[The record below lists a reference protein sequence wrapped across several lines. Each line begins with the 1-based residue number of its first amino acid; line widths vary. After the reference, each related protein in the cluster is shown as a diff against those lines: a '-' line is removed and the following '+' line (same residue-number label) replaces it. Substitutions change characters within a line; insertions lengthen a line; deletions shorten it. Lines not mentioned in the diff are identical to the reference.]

1 MSINKKLL
9 FSILIALTIFIFITE
24 IFSYTSSLNKT
35 KKELYTNNKA
45 IYTNI
50 IQMQSQSIKTLSLV
64 LSNDNVIKEAY
75 IYDDEQSIKEHLEVF
90 WAKVKKEKLIH
101 EIHFFK
107 PPAISFVNFSAFHS
121 RGRDVSHTRKDIKWV
136 TSTKN
141 SSSHTM
147 VCNTYAGIRATFPI
161 LSDEGKVLGGLS
173 MGKKIDWLP
182 ETIKETTKLDSFLVY
197 NKNSTDNLIKEYYK
211 EFIKD
216 KKVVGDYILANQTI
230 KIDPTKLNDIDFSK
244 DIQNFI
250 IDGKTY
256 SLNIFKIFDFQKK
269 SMGYICILNDLNK
282 FNQEFIS
289 EMLINL
295 FLLLTG
301 SSIIYFI
308 LRPKMQ
314 KTSLK
319 IKEMEYITQEIK
331 KNNFQVLDEFKDI
344 KLFDDE
350 LSKLELNI
358 ISMGKELHK
367 SYNQLEVRVKEEVQK
382 NAQKDQHML
391 QQSRL
396 AQMGEM
402 ISMIAHQWRQPL
414 TAISATTNNLSFK
427 IMMDDIDK
435 KEFETEVGLIA
446 EYSQHLSKTID
457 DFRDFFK
464 TNKDKEKTTLSYIIN
479 STLDIV
485 RTSVENKNIKIVSTV
500 NCEHEII
507 TYPNEIKQVVL
518 NIIKNSEDALIDNKI
533 VNPMITIESISD
545 KSCTLEKFRI
555 KDNAGGIPSDIIDK
569 IFDPYFS
576 TKKTKDGTGLG
587 LYMSKTIIE
596 EHCDGTINVFND
608 NDGAVFE
615 IIFNQNKKEE

>member
-1 MSINKKLL
+1 MSINKKIL
-9 FSILIALTIFIFITE
+9 FSILMTLTVFIFITE
-24 IFSYTSSLNKT
+24 IFSYTSSLNKI
-35 KKELYTNNKA
+35 KEELYVNNKA

-50 IQMQSQSIKTLSLV
+50 IQLQSQSIKTLSLV
-64 LSNDNVIKEAY
+64 LANDSVIKEAY
-75 IYDDEQSIKEHLEVF
+75 VYDDGQSIKEHLAVF

-107 PPAISFVNFSAFHS
+107 PPAISFVNFSAFS
-121 RGRDVSHTRKDIKWV
+121 SKGRDVSHIRKDIKWV

-161 LSDEGKVLGGLS
+161 ISDDGKVLGGLS

-197 NKNSTDNLIKEYYK
+197 NKNSTDNLIKEYYT

-216 KKVVGDYILANQTI
+216 KKVISEYILANQTI
-230 KIDPTKLNDIDFSK
+230 KIDPSKINDIDFDK

-250 IDGKTY
+250 INGKTY
-256 SLNIFKIFDFQKK
+256 SLNLFKIFDFEKK
-269 SMGYICILNDLNK
+269 TMGYICILNDLKK
-282 FNQEFIS
+282 FNTEFITQ
-289 EMLINL
+289 MIINL

-301 SSIIYFI
+301 SAIIYFI
-308 LRPKMQ
+308 LRPKME

-331 KNNFQVLDEFKDI
+331 KNNFKVLDEFKDI

-358 ISMGKELHK
+358 ITMGKELHS

-382 NAQKDQHML
+382 NAHKDQQML

-427 IMMDDIDK
+427 LMMDDIDK
-435 KEFETEVGLIA
+435 KEFEKEINLISD
-446 EYSQHLSKTID
+446 YSQHLSKTID
-457 DFRDFFK
+457 DFRGFFK
-464 TNKDKEKTTLSYIIN
+464 VKKNKELTTLSKVVN
-479 STLDIV
+479 ETLDIIKI
-485 RTSVENKNIKIVSTV
+485 SIENKNIKITTNLECQV
-500 NCEHEII
+500 EFE
-507 TYPNEIKQVVL
+507 TYPSEVKQVIL
-518 NIIKNSEDALIDNKI
+518 NLIKNAEDILLEKNIK
-533 VNPMITIESISD
+533 NPMINITTIC
-545 KSCTLEKFRI
+545 K
-555 KDNAGGIPSDIIDK
+555 KDNIYSLVVKDNGGGIPEDIINQ

-576 TKKTKDGTGLG
+576 TKKEKDGTGLG
-587 LYMSKTIIE
+587 LYMSKRIIE
-596 EHCDGTINVFND
+596 EHCNGKINVFND

-615 IIFNQNKKEE
+615 IFFNQNKEKE